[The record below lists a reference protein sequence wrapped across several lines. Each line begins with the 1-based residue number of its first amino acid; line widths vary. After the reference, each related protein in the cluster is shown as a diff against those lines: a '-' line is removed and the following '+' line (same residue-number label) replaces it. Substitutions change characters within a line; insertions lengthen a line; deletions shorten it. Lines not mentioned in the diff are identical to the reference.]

1 MKKVLL
7 CIAMGS
13 LIQASEKTAIIK
25 QDINTMTVDGLTIQR
40 AGPTDAR
47 DIIRVFSDP
56 EVSRY
61 AFGATATD
69 EQVKNH
75 AQSWGDLFKFA
86 GVLALEKLRGRNY
99 FWTIRDQEKK
109 QTIGLLGLEETDA
122 ELTKLLSENNSPFF
136 YSYRTLSVILTKE
149 SWGKGYA
156 KNSLQKLLSVG
167 SIDIQ

>member
-13 LIQASEKTAIIK
+13 LIQASEKITITN
-25 QDINTMTVDGLTIQR
+25 QDINKMTVDGLTIQR
-40 AGPTDAR
+40 AGATDAG

-69 EQVKNH
+69 EQVKSH

-86 GVLALEKLRGRNY
+86 GVLALEKFRGRNY
-99 FWTIRDQEKK
+99 FWTVRDQEKK
-109 QTIGLLGLEETDA
+109 QTIGVLGLEETDA
-122 ELTKLLSENNSPFF
+122 ELTKLLKETIPS
-136 YSYRTLSVILTKE
+136 YSTNYR
-149 SWGKGYA
+149 
-156 KNSLQKLLSVG
+156 SL
-167 SIDIQ
+167 